1 MNGSNTT
8 LSFVF
13 IIIKCIQYM
22 VGPFGR
28 IKSQKKTEIIFY
40 NKISP
45 TFVRLISYQE
55 KEGGCYE
62 GYTGK

>member
-22 VGPFGR
+22 AGPFGR
-28 IKSQKKTEIIFY
+28 IKSQKKQKLFFILT
-40 NKISP
+40 
-45 TFVRLISYQE
+45 Q
-55 KEGGCYE
+55 
-62 GYTGK
+62 